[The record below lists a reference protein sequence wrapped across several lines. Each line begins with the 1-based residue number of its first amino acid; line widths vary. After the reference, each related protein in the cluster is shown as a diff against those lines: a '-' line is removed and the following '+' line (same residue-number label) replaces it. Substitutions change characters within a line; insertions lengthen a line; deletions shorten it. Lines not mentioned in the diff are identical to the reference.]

1 VPGRTSFEPYVA
13 EPAEPTP
20 TARGE
25 RLRPLA
31 VVLILIVLASGAAW
45 LVIAAAAAQD
55 PALEVPP
62 PTPPTPE
69 FPGLREDS

>member
-1 VPGRTSFEPYVA
+1 VPARTSFEPYVA
-13 EPAEPTP
+13 EPAEPAP

-55 PALEVPP
+55 PALEAPASDAP
-62 PTPPTPE
+62 DP
-69 FPGLREDS
+69 